1 MFKRGDVIKCI
12 DASESN
18 NLLTLHKEYR
28 VMLEIANSEM
38 VWIIDD
44 TKTADKYFTDR
55 FVLVSV
61 SRTLIRKM
69 FAQIRD

>member
-1 MFKRGDVIKCI
+1 MFIRGDVIKCI
-12 DASESN
+12 DASESRDR
-18 NLLTLHKEYR
+18 LTLHKEYR
-28 VMLEIANSEM
+28 VTLGIANSEM